1 MPARPTQ
8 RPPIQADLI
17 PRRLV
22 RESGSAYLV
31 TLLLLIVLTLLGL
44 SLALVTGTE
53 SQIGANE
60 RVLERVFYAADAG
73 IGVGAARILAGSD
86 YQYDVDNDLNNSYIM
101 NETPNAPVMLTR
113 SRVSIG
119 PMVPLQT
126 APCNLCE
133 INNSG
138 SYRSNAYERV
148 NILIPSRGTRQ
159 ILAEAEARR
168 QVAATLDIQPW
179 QSPTRAAFP
188 FEFLSLAELAEKATL

>member
-1 MPARPTQ
+1 MRARQ
-8 RPPIQADLI
+8 IKQEA
-17 PRRLV
+17 
-22 RESGSAYLV
+22 GSAYLV
-31 TLLLLIVLTLLGL
+31 TLLLLIVMTLLGL

-73 IGVGAARILAGSD
+73 VGVGAARILAGSD
-86 YQYDVDNDLNNSYIM
+86 YNYDVQDDVNNSYIM
-101 NETPNAPVMLTR
+101 NDTPNAPTLLVR
-113 SRVSIG
+113 SSVSVG

-138 SYRSNAYERV
+138 SYRSNSYERV
-148 NILIPSRGTRQ
+148 NILIPARGTRDT
-159 ILAEAEARR
+159 LAEAVARR
-168 QVAATLDIQPW
+168 RVAATLDIQPW

>member
-1 MPARPTQ
+1 MRD
-8 RPPIQADLI
+8 RDIK
-17 PRRLV
+17 

-31 TLLLLIVLTLLGL
+31 TLLLLVVMTLLGL

-53 SQIGANE
+53 DKIGANE
-60 RVLERVFYAADAG
+60 RILERVFYASDAG

-86 YQYDVDNDLNNSYIM
+86 YNYDVDNDVNNSYIM
-101 NETPNAPVMLTR
+101 NETAGAPPMLAQST
-113 SRVSIG
+113 VSVG

-138 SYRSNAYERV
+138 SYRSNSYERV
-148 NILIPSRGTRQ
+148 NILIPARGTRDT
-159 ILAEAEARR
+159 LAEAVARR
-168 QVAATLDIQPW
+168 RVAATLDIQPW

-188 FEFLSLAELAEKATL
+188 FEFLTLAQLAEKATL